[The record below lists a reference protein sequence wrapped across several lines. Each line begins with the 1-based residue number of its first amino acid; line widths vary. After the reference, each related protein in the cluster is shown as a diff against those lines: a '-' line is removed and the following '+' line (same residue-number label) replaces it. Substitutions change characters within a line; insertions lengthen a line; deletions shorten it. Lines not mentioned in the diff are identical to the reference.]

1 VLLIYNLPEMD
12 LLFTLLIVFFLV
24 LLSAICSGLNI
35 GLMALDLNDLRRK
48 SQIGNKAAARVL
60 PYRRRTH
67 LSLASILLS
76 NVAVISTTSLV
87 LEHRFNGIIAGIAST
102 LLIVIFGE
110 VLPQAVF
117 AKSPL
122 KATSYFVP
130 LLQLMLVLS
139 YPIAKPL
146 QLLLDK
152 IVGHP
157 PRKLPSR
164 QELGMIIT
172 EQLGAPSSEL
182 DDDEITIINGALRLS
197 LKQVRDI
204 LTPIDKVYFLQRDTE
219 LNPEKIDE
227 LKQKGFS
234 RIPIFDSKRSKCYG
248 VLLLKDLVDVN
259 LDDQLLHA
267 SDLPMH
273 PVDVIGPMT
282 ALDTTF
288 RIFLKSRAHLI
299 AVERNDKIIG
309 IVTIEDLI
317 EEILGQEIED
327 EKDRRQAKN
336 QISAP
341 AELN

>member
-1 VLLIYNLPEMD
+1 MD
-12 LLFTLLIVFFLV
+12 LLSTLLIVFFLV

-48 SQIGNKAAARVL
+48 SQLGNKAATRVL

-67 LSLASILLS
+67 LALASILLS

-87 LEHRFNGIIAGIAST
+87 LEHRFNGLIAGIVST

-110 VLPQAVF
+110 VLPQAIF

-122 KATSYFVP
+122 RYTSYFIP
-130 LLQLMLVLS
+130 LLHLMMVLS
-139 YPIAKPL
+139 YPVSRPL
-146 QLLLDK
+146 QILLDK
-152 IVGHP
+152 IVGRP
-157 PRKLPSR
+157 QRKLPSR
-164 QELGMIIT
+164 QELGLIIT

-204 LTPIDKVYFLQRDTE
+204 LTPIEKVYSLQRDTA
-219 LNPEKIDE
+219 LTQKQIDE
-227 LKQKGFS
+227 IKLKGFS
-234 RIPIFDSKRSKCYG
+234 RIPIFDRKKKQCFG
-248 VLLLKDLVDVN
+248 VLLMKDLVDVD
-259 LDDQLLHA
+259 LDDRLLHV

-273 PVDVIGPMT
+273 PVDVIGPLT

-327 EKDRRQAKN
+327 EKDRRQAKE
-336 QISAP
+336 QVAAP